1 MKINSEQY
9 ALIREELPDGP
20 FSVDPINLTLLD
32 IPANSK
38 ARAVLFGKQDSLPGT
53 PLARLERHVYM
64 GGDYHDM
71 QAFERLT
78 DFLGQ
83 YEFASKSPTP
93 DWSVV
98 DAAFSKVCK

>member
-9 ALIREELPDGP
+9 ALIRAELPDGP
-20 FSVDPINLTLLD
+20 FSVDPINLVLLD

-38 ARAVLFGKQDSLPGT
+38 ARAVLFGKQESCPDT
-53 PLARLERHVYM
+53 PVARLERHVYM
-64 GGDYHDM
+64 GGDQGDID
-71 QAFERLT
+71 AFDRLL
-78 DFLGQ
+78 DFMGQ
-83 YEFASKSPTP
+83 YEFASRSPTP